1 MTQNENVC
9 RSAQEF
15 EGCTEI
21 LVSVD
26 SSLLSST
33 STDQLAGDPP
43 RNGDHPKTNTSS
55 VFLTTPTALPTV
67 LLRVGPTSVVM
78 CVFYLRVNLRFL
90 RVGGRVIVNMRFN
103 NV

>member
-1 MTQNENVC
+1 MIQNENVC

-33 STDQLAGDPP
+33 STSRRPP
-43 RNGDHPKTNTSS
+43 PQNGDHPK
-55 VFLTTPTALPTV
+55 TTPTALPTV
-67 LLRVGPTSVVM
+67 LLRVGPTYVVM